1 MPSFAPRQTYQLT
14 STQVDLILY
23 TLQQMESR
31 MTNTEQDESRKIVEE
46 FESSFTSTDP
56 YSYNLDEDHYFT
68 CDY

>member
-1 MPSFAPRQTYQLT
+1 MPAFTHRQTYQLT

-23 TLQQMESR
+23 ALQHTESR

-46 FESSFTSTDP
+46 LERGFTNTDP
-56 YSYNLDEDHYFT
+56 YPHNPEDDHYIT